1 MFGSL
6 VVGFILSF
14 IGSMPIAG
22 PIAVLVLSKGLEHRH
37 RAGFFIAIGAA
48 VAEAI
53 YAFLAFWGF
62 SKVLARFPIVL
73 PASRLVG
80 CVLLIALGIYMMV
93 RKPSPPEHVEH
104 RDRSNAVGA
113 RNILVGF
120 SMTAVN
126 PTLIVTWTAAVSA
139 SNASGLIELTPN
151 RAIPFAIGVCTGIIL
166 WFASMLSV
174 LKKFKNKM
182 RYDRMNRVIRVMG
195 FVLLLSGTIFGV
207 RALIQWR

>member
-1 MFGSL
+1 MVVSL
-6 VVGFILSF
+6 IIGFVLSF

-37 RAGFFIAIGAA
+37 RAGFFIAMGAA

-62 SKVLARFPIVL
+62 SKVLARFPIVM

-80 CVLLIALGIYMMV
+80 CALLIVLGIYLVV
-93 RKPSPPEHVEH
+93 RKPKSPEHAEH
-104 RDRSNAVGA
+104 HDRSNAVGA

-139 SNASGLIELTPN
+139 TNASGLIELTPGH
-151 RAIPFAIGVCTGIIL
+151 AVPFAIGVCAGIIL

-174 LKKFKNKM
+174 LKKFRHKM
-182 RYDRMNRVIRVMG
+182 RYDRMNAVIRAMG
-195 FVLLLSGTIFGV
+195 VILVVSGLVFGV
-207 RALIQWR
+207 RALVQWR